1 MLENDVDSHWENNT
15 TVIKYLSPQLWEN
28 WKNHLWLCSRISI
41 CLHQK
46 NEYDDYIPW
55 HAWVIWHTYFM
66 NGQKFIVLD
75 SYVIHGGFFFSFT
88 VSHHTCNFKW
98 SILHFTWSNFC
109 CDINFCS
116 FFCLKL
122 IIISYRN
129 TLSYMLVCCFSTW
142 CCRTTTTTKA
152 FKYINVFNF
161 SISTIPQF
169 NCCSAVT
176 EPNSEGK
183 L

>member
-1 MLENDVDSHWENNT
+1 MSTMTTFLDMLGSYDIHILWMDKNSLFW
-15 TVIKYLSPQLWEN
+15 TVTW
-28 WKNHLWLCSRISI
+28 
-41 CLHQK
+41 
-46 NEYDDYIPW
+46 
-55 HAWVIWHTYFM
+55 FM
-66 NGQKFIVLD
+66 EV
-75 SYVIHGGFFFSFT
+75 FFFSFT

-98 SILHFTWSNFC
+98 PILHFTWSNFC